1 MPDAWYFDWVTFWLL
16 NGVLLWDGV
25 QRVPAGAWVLRHP
38 AGYAWQV
45 AQEPRAAEGRRLV
58 SWLSP
63 LVCHVVLTP
72 GPGTGRTV
80 PPRLGRWVTLLRVPG
95 AVAFAAIVVGVPLLS
110 ASMAFLGLVYA
121 LALAFGAA
129 LVTALLSV
137 LALWRMGVPARAAAG
152 KAFGILSPFAAP
164 RAPEMVLSGALEGV
178 AFADAVR
185 ALLPPEEYA
194 GWARPLAYDL
204 ARGRAGEGVTAD
216 ALLPAGDVQAI
227 LRQPPPGS
235 AAGDVYCARCGRVY
249 LPTATAC
256 RACEGAELVTA
267 ADLPPQV
274 EAAAAAVMA
283 PAVAL
288 PISSAGAV
296 PIPAAAAASSGR
308 KQKQK
313 RGGGRRPNR
322 KH

>member
-63 LVCHVVLTP
+63 LVCHVVLAP
-72 GPGTGRTV
+72 GPGTGRTM
-80 PPRLGRWVTLLRVPG
+80 PAHLGRWVTLLRVPS

-110 ASMAFLGLVYA
+110 ASMAFLGLALA

-137 LALWRMGVPARAAAG
+137 LALWRMGVPARAAARRS
-152 KAFGILSPFAAP
+152 FGILSPFAAP
-164 RAPEMVLSGALEGV
+164 RAPEMVLSCALEGV
-178 AFADAVR
+178 AFSDAVR

-194 GWARPLAYDL
+194 AWARPVAYDL
-204 ARGRAGEGVTAD
+204 ARGRAGDGVTAD
-216 ALLPAGDVQAI
+216 GLLPAGDVQAI
-227 LRQPPPGS
+227 LRRPPPGS
-235 AAGDVYCARCGRVY
+235 VAGDAYCARCGRVY

-256 RACEGAELVTA
+256 RACEGVELVA
-267 ADLPPQV
+267 VADLPPQA
-274 EAAAAAVMA
+274 EPPPAAA

-288 PISSAGAV
+288 PIS
-296 PIPAAAAASSGR
+296 PAAVSMSAAAPAAGR
-308 KQKQK
+308 KPK
-313 RGGGRRPNR
+313 GSGGRRPHR
-322 KH
+322 KR

>member
-1 MPDAWYFDWVTFWLL
+1 MPNAWYFDWVTFWLL

-45 AQEPRAAEGRRLV
+45 AQEPRAREGRRLV

-80 PPRLGRWVTLLRVPG
+80 PAHLGRWVTLLRIPS

-110 ASMAFLGLVYA
+110 ASMAFLGLLYA

-137 LALWRMGVPARAAAG
+137 LALWRMGVPARAAARKG
-152 KAFGILSPFAAP
+152 FGMLSPFAAP
-164 RAPEMVLSGALEGV
+164 RAPEMVLARALEGV

-194 GWARPLAYDL
+194 AWARPVAYDL
-204 ARGRAGEGVTAD
+204 ARGRAAEGVTAD
-216 ALLPAGDVQAI
+216 GLLPAGDVQAI

-235 AAGDVYCARCGRVY
+235 VSGDVYCARCGRVY
-249 LPTATAC
+249 LPAAAAC
-256 RACEGAELVTA
+256 RVCEGVELVTV
-267 ADLPPQV
+267 ADLPPRAEV
-274 EAAAAAVMA
+274 APAAPVAILSAAVSIPIAAGSIAAAA
-283 PAVAL
+283 PA
-288 PISSAGAV
+288 
-296 PIPAAAAASSGR
+296 SGPR
-308 KQKQK
+308 RK
-313 RGGGRRPNR
+313 RGGGRRSNR

>member
-45 AQEPRAAEGRRLV
+45 AQAPRATEGRRLV

-80 PPRLGRWVTLLRVPG
+80 PAHLDRWVMLLRVPS

-129 LVTALLSV
+129 VVAALLSV
-137 LALWRMGVPARAAAG
+137 LALWRMGVPARAAARR
-152 KAFGILSPFAAP
+152 AFGILSPFAAP
-164 RAPEMVLSGALEGV
+164 RAPEMVLARALEGV
-178 AFADAVR
+178 AFSDAVR
-185 ALLPPEEYA
+185 ALLPADEYA
-194 GWARPLAYDL
+194 AWARPVAYDL
-204 ARGRAGEGVTAD
+204 ARGRAADGGAAD
-216 ALLPAGDVQAI
+216 ALLPGGDVHAV
-227 LRQPPPGS
+227 LRRPPPDTQ
-235 AAGDVYCARCGRVY
+235 AGDVYCARCGRVY

-256 RACEGAELVTA
+256 RACEGVELVTV
-267 ADLPPQV
+267 ADLPPRAEV
-274 EAAAAAVMA
+274 VPVAAPAAAVSLPTAALSIPTAA
-283 PAVAL
+283 PA
-288 PISSAGAV
+288 
-296 PIPAAAAASSGR
+296 SGG
-308 KQKQK
+308 KHK
-313 RGGGRRPNR
+313 RDGSRRPNR
-322 KH
+322 QR